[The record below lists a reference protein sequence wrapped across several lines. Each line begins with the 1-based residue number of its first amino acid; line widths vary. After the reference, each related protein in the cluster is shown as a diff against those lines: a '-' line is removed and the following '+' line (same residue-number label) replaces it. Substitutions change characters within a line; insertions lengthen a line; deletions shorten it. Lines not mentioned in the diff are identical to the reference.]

1 MYEYKATIRRVIDGD
16 TVDMDVDLGFGT
28 WRANERMRLAI
39 INAPEMKGTER
50 PAGIKSKQH
59 LEALLPL
66 GTEVVIRTEKDK
78 SDSFGRWIAHIF
90 TPTSYINDQMVADGM
105 AVYKEY

>member
-1 MYEYKATIRRVIDGD
+1 MYEYKAIVRRVIDGD

-28 WRANERMRLAI
+28 WRANERMRLAM
-39 INAPEMKGTER
+39 INAPETKGPER
-50 PAGIKSKQH
+50 IAGIQSKHH

-66 GTEVVIRTEKDK
+66 GTEVMIRTEKDK

-90 TPTSYINDQMVADGM
+90 TPTVYINEQMVAAGM
-105 AVYKEY
+105 AVYKDY